1 MRRKDMG
8 SHDDRIDSEGHKD
21 GTVRRETR
29 TDFVN
34 TGVAGDG
41 TVYSDPPTVSVNPS
55 GSASTTA
62 HQTETYTSDPH
73 AVQRE
78 GTRRI
83 QGGIYLL
90 FGILEGLLAIRFV
103 LALLGANPAA
113 GFTQFSYSI
122 TKPFLA
128 PFVGLFG
135 TARFGGSVF
144 GCKSTGG
151 NHCLRPHRLGA
162 GQSGGTRDGRLAA
175 RRAHDIEPDRHARQ
189 GRYI

>member
-1 MRRKDMG
+1 MD
-8 SHDDRIDSEGHKD
+8 
-21 GTVRRETR
+21 TVRSETR
-29 TDFVN
+29 TDVVN

-41 TVYSDPPTVSVNPS
+41 TVYSGLPAVNVNPN

-73 AVQRE
+73 AARRE
-78 GTRRI
+78 GIRRI

-90 FGILEGLLAIRFV
+90 FGILGGLLAIRFF

-113 GFTQFSYSI
+113 GFTQFIYGV

-135 TARFGGSVF
+135 TARFGGSVLDVSPLVAIIVYALIAWVLVKAV
-144 GCKSTGG
+144 GLVMGDS
-151 NHCLRPHRLGA
+151 R
-162 GQSGGTRDGRLAA
+162 SGVRTTSSQIDTRVR
-175 RRAHDIEPDRHARQ
+175 
-189 GRYI
+189 

>member
-1 MRRKDMG
+1 VD
-8 SHDDRIDSEGHKD
+8 
-21 GTVRRETR
+21 TVRSETR
-29 TDFVN
+29 TDVVS

-41 TVYSDPPTVSVNPS
+41 TVYSGPPAVNVNPN

-73 AVQRE
+73 AVRRE

-83 QGGIYLL
+83 QGGIYLV
-90 FGILEGLLAIRFV
+90 FGILGGLLTIRFF

-113 GFTQFSYSI
+113 GFTQFIYGI

-135 TARFGGSVF
+135 TARFGGSVLDVSPLVAIIVYALIAWVLVKAV
-144 GCKSTGG
+144 GLVMGDSRRGVRTTSS
-151 NHCLRPHRLGA
+151 
-162 GQSGGTRDGRLAA
+162 QIDTRVS
-175 RRAHDIEPDRHARQ
+175 
-189 GRYI
+189 